1 MTPPL
6 VHRME
11 RKVFQVDNE
20 EPGLTFEAL
29 RTRRSDLVQVVDEQ
43 RRLPI
48 RDAARDA
55 KLVHPPC

>member
-1 MTPPL
+1 
-6 VHRME
+6 ME